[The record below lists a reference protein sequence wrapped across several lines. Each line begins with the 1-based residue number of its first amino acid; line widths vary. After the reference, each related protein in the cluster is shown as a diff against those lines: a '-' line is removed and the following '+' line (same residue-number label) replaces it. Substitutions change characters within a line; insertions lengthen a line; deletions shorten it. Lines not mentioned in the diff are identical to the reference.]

1 MLSDT
6 CLQISQSSENNKFG
20 KEVTGKLL
28 WQYEILRIRAMK
40 KNSPTRRKWGDMEP
54 VNIIIK
60 KIQYLIYYILV

>member
-28 WQYEILRIRAMK
+28 WQYVILRIRAMK
-40 KNSPTRRKWGDMEP
+40 KLPSKKKMRGMEP

-60 KIQYLIYYILV
+60 KMQYLVYYILV